1 MRNPHMES
9 FDFVD
14 RAISYYEAIPR
25 FHLCIMRS
33 TLGVYCMHGCKQH
46 QGCKFHVSIGHEY

>member
-33 TLGVYCMHGCKQH
+33 TLGVYCIVEFWGLPP
-46 QGCKFHVSIGHEY
+46 